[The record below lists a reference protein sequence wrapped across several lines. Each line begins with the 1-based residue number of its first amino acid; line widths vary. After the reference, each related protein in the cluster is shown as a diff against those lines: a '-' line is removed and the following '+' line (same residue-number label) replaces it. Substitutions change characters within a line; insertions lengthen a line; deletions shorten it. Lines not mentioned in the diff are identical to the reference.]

1 MNTSNE
7 NTAMADDINL
17 AKALPFGR
25 QVAKNFAFV
34 EAR

>member
-1 MNTSNE
+1 
-7 NTAMADDINL
+7 MADDINL
-17 AKALPFGR
+17 TKALPFER